1 MGSPEMVENRTFD
14 EIAVG
19 DSASVVHSLTLRD
32 LEMLVAVTG
41 DVDLHGRSVASGTW
55 AALLTGAVLR
65 TALPG
70 PGTVLTE
77 QEMAYTAP
85 VRLGDEIT
93 ITVTAREKDAAS
105 RTIAFDCHCAGV
117 DGTLLAQGTARV
129 LAPLEKL
136 QRVKADLPD
145 IVVGERGAKFRALIA
160 RAQAF
165 EPIVTAIV
173 HPIESNAVAGAVEAA
188 RAGLIVPHFIGPKA
202 KIEAAAAEA
211 GLDLSPYDLSPTE
224 HSHAAAE
231 LAARLAHEGKV
242 HALLKGSLHT
252 DEFLHPI
259 LASEN
264 ALRTGR
270 RLSHVF
276 LMDVPSYDRLL
287 FITDG
292 AINIA
297 PDLDAKADIVQNAIN
312 MACALGVATPRV
324 ALLSAVETV
333 NPAMPSTLDAA
344 ALSKMAERGQIT
356 GGIVDGPLAFDNAV
370 SPIAARIKHIRSPV
384 AGQAD
389 ILVAPDLDAG
399 NMIAKQLEYLAA
411 SEAAGVV
418 LGARVPVILTSRA
431 DTAQSRL
438 VSCAVAVLLHA
449 ARGGAGA

>member
-1 MGSPEMVENRTFD
+1 MGFDDAVENRTFG
-14 EIAVG
+14 EIAIG
-19 DSASVVHSLTLRD
+19 ESASAVHSLTLRD
-32 LEMLVAVTG
+32 MEMLAAVSG
-41 DVDLHGRSVASGTW
+41 DVDLAGRDVASGTW

-65 TALPG
+65 TVLPG
-70 PGTVLTE
+70 LGTVLTA
-77 QEMAYTAP
+77 QEMTYAAP
-85 VRLGDEIT
+85 VRLGGEIT
-93 ITVTAREKDAAS
+93 ITVTARAKDAAS
-105 RTIAFDCHCAGV
+105 HTVTFDCDCTAA

-136 QRVKADLPD
+136 RRARADLPD
-145 IVVGERGAKFRALIA
+145 IVVGERGAKFRALIGKA
-160 RAQAF
+160 EAF
-165 EPIVTAIV
+165 DPIVTAIV
-173 HPIESNAVAGAVEAA
+173 HPVEANAIAGAVDAA
-188 RAGLIVPHFIGPKA
+188 KAGLIVPHFIGPQA

-211 GLDLSPYDLSPTE
+211 GLDLSPYDLSSTE

-242 HALLKGSLHT
+242 HALLKGSLHS

-259 LASEN
+259 LAAEN
-264 ALRTGR
+264 ALRTEH

-297 PDLDAKADIVQNAIN
+297 PDLAAKVDIVQNAIG
-312 MACALGVATPRV
+312 MAHALGVETPRV

-333 NPAMPSTLDAA
+333 NPSISSTLDAA

-370 SPIAARIKHIRSPV
+370 SPAAARIKHIRSPV

-449 ARGGAGA
+449 ARAGARA

>member
-14 EIAVG
+14 EIAIG

-32 LEMLVAVTG
+32 LEMLAAVTG

-105 RTIAFDCHCAGV
+105 HTVAFDCHCAGV

-129 LAPLEKL
+129 LAPLEKR
-136 QRVKADLPD
+136 QRAKADLPD

-188 RAGLIVPHFIGPKA
+188 RAALIVPHFIGPKA

>member
-1 MGSPEMVENRTFD
+1 MSEADGVENRTFD
-14 EIAVG
+14 EIVVG
-19 DSASVVHSLTLRD
+19 DSVSVVHSLTLRD
-32 LEMLVAVTG
+32 MEMLAAVSG
-41 DVDLHGRSVASGTW
+41 DVELAGREVASGTW

-70 PGTVLTE
+70 PGTVLTA
-77 QEMAYTAP
+77 QEMTYSAP
-85 VRLGDEIT
+85 VSLGGEIT
-93 ITVTAREKDAAS
+93 ITVTVRAKDRAS
-105 RTIAFDCHCAGV
+105 HAVDFDCQCSAAGGV
-117 DGTLLAQGTARV
+117 LLAKGTARV

-136 QRVKADLPD
+136 RRRRADLPD
-145 IVVGERGAKFRALIA
+145 IVVGERGAKFRALIR

-165 EPIVTAIV
+165 DPIVTAIV
-173 HPIESNAVAGAVEAA
+173 HPVEPNAVAGAVDAA
-188 RAGLIVPHFIGPKA
+188 KAGLIVPHFIGPRA
-202 KIEAAAAEA
+202 KIEAAAAEV
-211 GLDLSPYDLSPTE
+211 GLDISPYELSSTE

-259 LASEN
+259 LSAQN
-264 ALRTGR
+264 ALRTEH
-270 RLSHVF
+270 RLSHMF

-297 PDLDAKADIVQNAIN
+297 PDLAAKVDIVQNAIG
-312 MACALGVATPRV
+312 MARALGVETPRV

-333 NPAMPSTLDAA
+333 NPAISSTLDAA

-370 SPIAARIKHIRSPV
+370 SPVAARIKHIASPV

-449 ARGGAGA
+449 GRGGA